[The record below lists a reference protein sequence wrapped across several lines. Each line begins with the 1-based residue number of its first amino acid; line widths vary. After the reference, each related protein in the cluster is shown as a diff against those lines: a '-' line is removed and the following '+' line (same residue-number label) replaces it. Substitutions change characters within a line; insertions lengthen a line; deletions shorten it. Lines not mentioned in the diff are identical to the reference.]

1 MNKRHPLD
9 ELFKQQL
16 GNAFAPVADYMW
28 ERIARVRQERRQRRL
43 VLFSGL
49 TSIAAVGLAIILLV
63 QPQPLLQHFPM
74 ANPTEEIAEAQP
86 WSNAGVTLPSAI
98 ARPIQVTVPK
108 IKAPTMASAAAVTV
122 AKERDQSLNQVNREK
137 AASLSTKMAVKK
149 QIEPAVVPELGRI
162 ALTSPVVVAPGA
174 AEPEAE
180 TNKIAGPHQ
189 RERNHAVTLLPG
201 KAVALDN
208 IADVRLFASHSPRCA
223 SFTNP
228 FFHFDAELLT
238 GPAYAQQLLRA
249 KTTESSNHLQL
260 REKSESA
267 GVSYTIGGRIA
278 AVTNTGLGFRTG
290 VQFTQINDRFK
301 FQVGSRMDVSTLFGP
316 NGEIVGQD
324 TVYTDGY
331 QASRTNKLKFVE
343 IPLLLSYEKQVGKV
357 RVGAHAGAFLNL
369 IFDTEGAIFSPA
381 TEMPIAIGQL
391 GDRDVLPI
399 FNQQAS
405 ASWYGSLSVDYNLHS
420 RYSLLAEPYFKTYPR
435 ALSTDDYVLQQN
447 YWMVGLQVGLRM
459 RL

>member
-16 GNAFAPVADYMW
+16 GNASAPVADYMW
-28 ERIARVRQERRQRRL
+28 ARIAQVRRERRQRRL
-43 VLFSGL
+43 ILFSGL
-49 TSIAAVGLAIILLV
+49 TSIAAVGLVVTLLM

-74 ANPTEEIAEAQP
+74 ANTTEEIAAAQP
-86 WSNAGVTLPSAI
+86 WSNSGTALSPMTAIKPIPVAPKKTKSPAVAIPATTPVSKSLATREKTAGSSAKAI
-98 ARPIQVTVPK
+98 A
-108 IKAPTMASAAAVTV
+108 
-122 AKERDQSLNQVNREK
+122 
-137 AASLSTKMAVKK
+137 KK
-149 QIEPAVVPELGRI
+149 QVEQLVVVPELERI
-162 ALTSPVVVAPGA
+162 AAASPVVVVPIIG
-174 AEPEAE
+174 ESESE

-189 RERNHAVTLLPG
+189 RERNHTVTLLPG

-238 GPAYAQQLLRA
+238 GPAYAQQVLRA

-267 GVSYTIGGRIA
+267 GVSYTIGARIA
-278 AVTNTGLGFRTG
+278 AMTNTGLGFRTG

-324 TVYTDGY
+324 TVYTDAY
-331 QASRTNKLKFVE
+331 EESRTNKMKFVE

-369 IFDTEGAIFSPA
+369 YFDTEGAIYSPA
-381 TEMPIAIGQL
+381 TEMPIAIGQM

-399 FNQQAS
+399 FNQKAT
-405 ASWYGSLSVDYNLHS
+405 ASWYGGLSVAYNLHS
-420 RYSLLAEPYFKTYPR
+420 RYSLLAEPYFKAYPR
-435 ALSTDDYVLQQN
+435 TLSTEDYVLQQS